1 MIAFLFD
8 VYLPILF
15 LLVWSKSLFEL
26 LQRLRV
32 AGKKDT
38 PLIHEM
44 YVHTVRQ
51 FMCSWLRRERKP
63 RGCRA
68 CSTTRRAH
76 RCNAL
81 SRSRQTDGIGP
92 YGKASCAA

>member
-32 AGKKDT
+32 AGKKT
-38 PLIHEM
+38 LHSFTKCMSIPSGNSCALGSGENAN
-44 YVHTVRQ
+44 
-51 FMCSWLRRERKP
+51 